1 MASPDQIKNILDNI
15 VLVSESVSSDND
27 RYSKQV
33 FGLLQ
38 RTLKSLRKIE
48 VQKVNTVGR
57 ELRRRPRSSYIIF
70 CMDRRPELKKMFP
83 DMNGKDTIRM
93 LSMEWQTMTNEEK
106 EPYTQQSKAESVR
119 YAAPVEVS
127 PMEVSP
133 MEVSQVE
140 VSPVEV
146 EEKKVPAILHRCP
159 SRDDLARV
167 PFTYDTMVNVNQTR
181 ARLGR
186 HPIEPASNVRKTA
199 LSYEAMLLNV
209 NQARYNAGVAPIR
222 DAVLSTQRNM
232 HPLSRKPSTGSRR
245 RAKDDG
251 VMSNE
256 E

>member
-15 VLVSESVSSDND
+15 VLVSESVSPDND

-48 VQKVNTVGR
+48 VQKANTVGR
-57 ELRRRPRSSYIIF
+57 ALRRRPRSSYIIF

-127 PMEVSP
+127 PMVSP
-133 MEVSQVE
+133 ME

-146 EEKKVPAILHRCP
+146 EEKKVPAIMRRCP
-159 SRDDLARV
+159 SRDGPARV
-167 PFTYDTMVNVNQTR
+167 PFTYDTMVNNVNQTR

-186 HPIEPASNVRKTA
+186 HPIESARSSQPASNVRKTA

-232 HPLSRKPSTGSRR
+232 RPLQEAFNYNDRI
-245 RAKDDG
+245 AKAREG
-251 VMSNE
+251 RWGR
-256 E
+256 

>member
-15 VLVSESVSSDND
+15 VLVSESVSPDND
-27 RYSKQV
+27 KYSKQV

-48 VQKVNTVGR
+48 VQKVDTVGR
-57 ELRRRPRSSYIIF
+57 AFRRRPRNSYIIF

-119 YAAPVEVS
+119 YAAPMEVS

-133 MEVSQVE
+133 MEVSPME

-146 EEKKVPAILHRCP
+146 QEKKVPAILRRRP
-159 SRDDLARV
+159 SRDGPARV
-167 PFTYDTMVNVNQTR
+167 PFTYDTMVNNVNQTR

-186 HPIEPASNVRKTA
+186 HPIESARSSQPASNVRKIA

-222 DAVLSTQRNM
+222 EAVLSTQK
-232 HPLSRKPSTGSRR
+232 HVPSPGSLQL
-245 RAKDDG
+245 
-251 VMSNE
+251 
-256 E
+256 

>member
-15 VLVSESVSSDND
+15 VLVSESVSPDND
-27 RYSKQV
+27 MYSKQV

-48 VQKVNTVGR
+48 VQKVNAVGR
-57 ELRRRPRSSYIIF
+57 ALRHRPRSSYIIF

-106 EPYTQQSKAESVR
+106 EPYTQQSKTESAR

-127 PMEVSP
+127 PMVSPMEVSPVEVSPVEVSP
-133 MEVSQVE
+133 MEVSPVE

-146 EEKKVPAILHRCP
+146 EEKKVPAILR
-159 SRDDLARV
+159 
-167 PFTYDTMVNVNQTR
+167 R

-186 HPIEPASNVRKTA
+186 HPIESARSSQPASNVRKTA
-199 LSYEAMLLNV
+199 LSYDTMLLNV
-209 NQARYNAGVAPIR
+209 NQARARLGRHPIESAR
-222 DAVLSTQRNM
+222 SSQPATTPEWLRSGT
-232 HPLSRKPSTGSRR
+232 PF
-245 RAKDDG
+245 
-251 VMSNE
+251 
-256 E
+256 